1 MADSLIEN
9 VSDTAFW
16 VAYYRGVETHRADA
30 LFRDPLAEVLA
41 GEQGKKIAQTMPM
54 RFMTE
59 WVVAIRTRLIDELIR
74 EAVKEGVDTVVNLG
88 AGLDTR
94 PYRMDL
100 PESLTWIEADYPHMI
115 EFKESRLAKESPQ
128 LRLERVRIDLANIVE
143 REKFLA
149 EIDARAKK
157 VLILTEGV
165 IPYLSVEDAG
175 ALADDLRSMTNVS
188 YWIVDY
194 LSPEAIRFR
203 ERGGISKKTKNA
215 PFKFKPT
222 DWFGFFREHGWQ
234 AKEMRYLTEEGERLK
249 RAPRFPLG
257 LRIAIGVR
265 TLLASKE
272 RRERFKKVAGYALL
286 EPAAH
291 SGNP

>member
-1 MADSLIEN
+1 
-9 VSDTAFW
+9 
-16 VAYYRGVETHRADA
+16 
-30 LFRDPLAEVLA
+30 
-41 GEQGKKIAQTMPM
+41 
-54 RFMTE
+54 
-59 WVVAIRTRLIDELIR
+59 
-74 EAVKEGVDTVVNLG
+74 
-88 AGLDTR
+88 
-94 PYRMDL
+94 MDL

-157 VLILTEGV
+157 LLILTEGV